1 MTSFRILVCLFC
13 LTTSLRAQSVSP
25 LNRLITLNI
34 SNEPLEQA
42 LTAISRAGQFSFS
55 YNPALLQQRQ
65 PVTLRV
71 ASRPVRE
78 VLAQLLGNG
87 IRVRARGNHV
97 ILLQTNEPEQ
107 PKSFVLDGYVIDR
120 ETSERI
126 GAASIFERTSLR
138 SVNSNDY
145 GYYRLKLPA
154 SLSLVRLEVRRQDY
168 QNQSLT
174 VSTRRSQPQPIYL
187 TVVPSRITA
196 QPSVI
201 DPLDVKLLPID
212 TATLTALSDRP
223 VLLASVDSMVVP
235 MPSSLLERSRQRVG
249 RWALSTKQLITNIN
263 LDRDTLYR
271 TWQVSFVPG
280 IGSNRLLGGRIIN
293 DYSINILA
301 GYSLGV
307 RKMELGGFLNMVHD
321 EVYGFQAAGFGNLAG
336 GNTQGVQ
343 LAGFTNVVGGRVQ
356 GVQLAGFLNTIQGE
370 VQGVQLAGFLN
381 ANLKTTTG
389 FQAAGFAN
397 IVGDSVR
404 GVQLA
409 GFTNIVR
416 GPLSGWQVSGFINVA
431 GHVRKGHQLGFIN
444 VARSSESA
452 PIGFFSY
459 VHENGYRN
467 AAISTNEVTT
477 ANATFR
483 TGVRSFYNIFTAG
496 LNPGKDI
503 WSFGYGLG
511 TTTTDRRGWSL
522 ALEAIMHQL
531 NPTTRGI
538 DNTNLLLRLSP
549 VVMKRFGGR
558 VGLSVGPTL
567 NAYYS
572 DNALLNPLLNQSLP
586 ALVVS
591 PDTPGNNR
599 DLWTGW
605 IGWEAGL
612 RYALQ
617 KI

>member
-1 MTSFRILVCLFC
+1 MTSFRILICLLC
-13 LTTSLRAQSVSP
+13 LTTSLQAQSVSP
-25 LNRLITLNI
+25 LDRLITLNL
-34 SNEPLEQA
+34 SNELLEQA
-42 LTAISRAGQFSFS
+42 LTAIGRAGQFSFS
-55 YNPALLQQRQ
+55 YNPTMLGQRQ

-78 VLAQLLGNG
+78 VLAQLFGSS
-87 IRVRARGNHV
+87 IRLRARGNHV
-97 ILLQTNEPEQ
+97 ILLQANEPEH
-107 PKSFVLDGYVIDR
+107 PKNFILDGYVIDR

-138 SVNSNDY
+138 SANSNDY

-154 SLSLVRLEVRRQDY
+154 SLSVVRLEVRRHDY
-168 QNQSLT
+168 LNQSLT
-174 VSTRRSQPQPIYL
+174 VSSRRSQPQTIYL
-187 TVVPSRITA
+187 TGVPNRVIA
-196 QPSVI
+196 QPVAI
-201 DPLDVKLLPID
+201 DPLDVKPLPTEE
-212 TATLTALSDRP
+212 TALTALSDRP
-223 VLLASVDSMVVP
+223 VLLASADSMAVP
-235 MPSSLLERSRQRVG
+235 MSSSLLERSRQTLG
-249 RWALSTKQLITNIN
+249 RWALSTKQLITNLN

-271 TWQVSFVPG
+271 TWQVSFMPG

-293 DYSINILA
+293 DYSVNILA

-321 EVYGFQAAGFGNLAG
+321 EVQGFQAAGFGNIVG

-343 LAGFTNVVGGRVQ
+343 M
-356 GVQLAGFLNTIQGE
+356 AGFLNT
-370 VQGVQLAGFLN
+370 VQGDVQGIQMAGFLN
-381 ANLKTTTG
+381 VNQKTMTG

-397 IVGDSVR
+397 ITGDSVQ

-416 GPLSGWQVSGFINVA
+416 GQVSGWQVSGFINVA
-431 GHVRKGHQLGFIN
+431 GHVSKGHQLGFIN
-444 VARSSESA
+444 VARSSETV
-452 PIGFFSY
+452 PIGFLSY

-467 AAISTNEVTT
+467 IDISANEVTT

-496 LNPGKDI
+496 LNPGNNV

-511 TTTTDRRGWSL
+511 TTTANRRGWSL
-522 ALEAIMHQL
+522 ALEAVVHQL

-538 DNTNLLLRLSP
+538 DNTALLLRLSP
-549 VVMKRFGGR
+549 TVTKQFGGR
-558 VGLSVGPTL
+558 LGLSVGPTL

-572 DNALLNPLLNQSLP
+572 DNALLNPLRNQSLP
-586 ALVVS
+586 AVIVS

-605 IGWEAGL
+605 IGWQAGL